1 MSVQPTENINSDFF
15 KGIYKDVW
23 RKEIPSGLTEAEADF
38 IEEIAHL
45 KKQDNILDIMCGYG
59 RHSLELARRGYNVT
73 AVDNS
78 KEYIAEIETIASNEK
93 LSVNAIQED
102 VSEVKFSGQYNTVIC
117 MGNSFAFFNAETA
130 FSILKN
136 LSACLQSDGVFIIN
150 TWTIAE
156 VAIKT
161 FQERTWHYV
170 DDYKFLT
177 ESKYLFHPTRIES
190 NYTILASSGK
200 TETLKGIDYIF
211 SFSELETMLNEAGF
225 KMAEVYSTPRKRKY
239 NFGDARAY
247 IVAIKQ

>member
-1 MSVQPTENINSDFF
+1 MSFQSTENINSDFF

-23 RKEIPSGLTEAEADF
+23 RKEIPLGLTEAEADF

-73 AVDNS
+73 AMDNS
-78 KEYIAEIETIASNEK
+78 KEYIAEIETIANNEK

-102 VSEVKFSGQYNTVIC
+102 VSEAILSDQYDAVIC

-130 FSILKN
+130 FSILKR
-136 LSACLQSDGVFIIN
+136 LASCLQSGGVFIIN

-156 VAIKT
+156 IAIKS
-161 FQERTWHYV
+161 FQERTWHYI

-200 TETLKGIDYIF
+200 VETLKGIDYIF
-211 SFSELETMLNEAGF
+211 SFSELEAMLNKAGF
-225 KMAEVYSTPRKRKY
+225 KMEEAYSTPRKRKY

-247 IVAIKQ
+247 IVATKQ